1 MNIFLKIKMKRKYI
15 MTIEEDINTKIN
27 KNSKKIEEHEQK
39 LNYLLNLINKLNDNL
54 IKFKK
59 QVDEKIEVID
69 TKHKILNEKLEFIEN
84 TLQMDLNFIN
94 SRSKSPPSYI
104 C

>member
-1 MNIFLKIKMKRKYI
+1 MNISFKMKRKYI
-15 MTIEEDINTKIN
+15 MTIEEEIHNKITKNAN
-27 KNSKKIEEHEQK
+27 KLEEHEQK
-39 LNYLLNLINKLNDNL
+39 LNYLLNLINKLNTNL
-54 IKFKK
+54 NNFKK
-59 QVDEKIEVID
+59 KVDEKIETIN
-69 TKHKILNEKLEFIEN
+69 TKQNILNKKLEFIEN

>member
-1 MNIFLKIKMKRKYI
+1 MTMEEEINNKII
-15 MTIEEDINTKIN
+15 
-27 KNSKKIEEHEQK
+27 KNSNKLEEHERK
-39 LNYLLNLINKLNDNL
+39 LNYLLNLINKLNNN
-54 IKFKK
+54 ITNFKK
-59 QVDEKIEVID
+59 QVDEKIETIN
-69 TKHKILNEKLEFIEN
+69 TTQNILNKKLEFIEN

>member
-1 MNIFLKIKMKRKYI
+1 MKRKYI
-15 MTIEEDINTKIN
+15 ATMEEDIYNKIN
-27 KNSKKIEEHEQK
+27 NNSDNIKQHEKK
-39 LNYLLNLINKLNDNL
+39 LNYLLKLINKLNNNLNNFQKTVDNK
-54 IKFKK
+54 IDNIISK
-59 QVDEKIEVID
+59 QN
-69 TKHKILNEKLEFIEN
+69 ILNKKCEFIEN